1 MSDRNRFLG
10 EWEEK
15 PAHKPSINSGEWK
28 IWGISKK
35 ISKKVIF
42 ILAWIFWNK
51 EFNWTWNSF
60 VMPEDWNFWYGW
72 EFEVKKDWDSNI
84 HLIAEHLWDWE
95 YIPNQDSIKWEK
107 WVFLNK
113 EELTTLLAMGQEE
126 AKILKGLIIEEISE
140 NVLSNPETAYKNL
153 ILEEKY
159 SEAIKF
165 CVVMV
170 AKITKEIEIIKWSTF
185 NKNKLDK
192 LISKLDEI
200 KKMWE
205 NRWDASIA
213 LFNREL

>member
-10 EWEEK
+10 EGEERPAYK
-15 PAHKPSINSGEWK
+15 PPINTGEGK
-28 IWGISKK
+28 IGGISKK

-42 ILAWIFWNK
+42 ILAGIFGNK
-51 EFNWTWNSF
+51 EFNGTGNSF
-60 VMPEDWNFWYGW
+60 VMPEDGNFGYGG
-72 EFEVKKDWDSNI
+72 EFEVKNDGDSNI
-84 HLIAEHLWDWE
+84 HLIAEHLGDWE
-95 YIPNQDSIKWEK
+95 YIPNQDSIKGEK
-107 WVFLNK
+107 GVFLNK

-170 AKITKEIEIIKWSTF
+170 AKITKEIEIIKGSTF

-205 NRWDASIA
+205 NRGDASIA